1 MKNVSQILARIY
13 AEALIDAAQATVGL
27 GRVVDDL
34 KAVQALY
41 TQDRDTWAFFSG
53 PRIEPEVKKRVLRET
68 LEGKISRPV
77 MGLLHVL
84 IDKRR
89 GVLLDNVIAEF
100 ERYRDIRENR
110 QHVHVTSAAPL
121 PDEQREELT
130 RRLVAVTGK
139 NVELHEKIDPR
150 VLGGLIVKVGD
161 KVVDGTLK
169 RRLEKLRRELV
180 AVRS

>member
-1 MKNVSQILARIY
+1 VKNVSQILARIY

-34 KAVQALY
+34 KAVKQIA
-41 TQDRDTWAFFSG
+41 TGDRYVWAFFSS
-53 PRIEPEVKKRVLRET
+53 PRVEPEAKKRVLREIF
-68 LEGKISRPV
+68 EGKISRPV

-84 IDKRR
+84 IDKQR
-89 GVLLDNVIAEF
+89 GPLLDNVIAEF

-110 QHVHVTSAAPL
+110 QHVYVTSPAPL
-121 PDEQREELT
+121 LDEQREELT
-130 RRLVAVTGK
+130 RRLAAVTGK
-139 NVELHEKIDPR
+139 NIELHEKIDPR

-180 AVRS
+180 APRS